1 MSKIDSAYAYYLMTY
16 GNKATSRYDSHKK
29 SELRNIYNRMVKANT
44 DSPLFKLNN
53 PDDAKV
59 YAIDIKESAKSIQNV
74 VSSLSDAA
82 DNSIESAFLKKV
94 AVSSDEDSVSA
105 RYIGDGSEDESADH
119 FQIEVQKL
127 AEPQVNTGNYIDNHA
142 FSIMPGS
149 YSFDLNTSSGAY
161 EFQYNV
167 NLKENNL
174 DVQTKIE
181 NLINNSGLGLDAR
194 IITNEEG
201 RSALQI
207 TSRQTGLA
215 SDEDSL
221 FQITPSA
228 NAESIHAME
237 VLGLNRISSPASNSS
252 FLLNNVEQN
261 SLSNTFTINQAFE
274 LTLNEPSK
282 EGEPV
287 DIGFKPNVDA
297 VAHNIGTLIDAY
309 NQMLSIAEKH
319 SGSGIQTNNL
329 LFHDISGI
337 SLHHK
342 SELEAIGIMVDDHG
356 ELSINKDALEP
367 AIAPENADNTF
378 QALSQLRDSMNIKAE
393 NASINP
399 MQYVD
404 KVIVAYKNPGHNFA
418 TPYITSIYAGM
429 MLDSYA

>member
-1 MSKIDSAYAYYLMTY
+1 MSKIDTAYAYYLMTY

-29 SELRNIYNRMVKANT
+29 SELRNIYNRMVKTNT
-44 DSPLFKLNN
+44 DSPLYKLNN

-59 YAIDIKESAKSIQNV
+59 YAIDIKESAKSIENV
-74 VSSLSDAA
+74 VSSLSDTT

-127 AEPQVNTGNYIDNHA
+127 AEPQVNTGNYIDNYA

-149 YSFDLNTSSGAY
+149 YSFNLNTSSGAY

-221 FQITPSA
+221 FKITPSA

-252 FLLNNVEQN
+252 FLLNKNDCFSYSSLLN
-261 SLSNTFTINQAFE
+261 SYMLP
-274 LTLNEPSK
+274 L
-282 EGEPV
+282 
-287 DIGFKPNVDA
+287 A
-297 VAHNIGTLIDAY
+297 VFLLLY
-309 NQMLSIAEKH
+309 IA
-319 SGSGIQTNNL
+319 
-329 LFHDISGI
+329 
-337 SLHHK
+337 K
-342 SELEAIGIMVDDHG
+342 SQYLE
-356 ELSINKDALEP
+356 
-367 AIAPENADNTF
+367 
-378 QALSQLRDSMNIKAE
+378 RR
-393 NASINP
+393 
-399 MQYVD
+399 
-404 KVIVAYKNPGHNFA
+404 
-418 TPYITSIYAGM
+418 
-429 MLDSYA
+429 

>member
-29 SELRNIYNRMVKANT
+29 SELRSIYNRMVKANT

-252 FLLNNVEQN
+252 FLLNNVEQS

-287 DIGFKPNVDA
+287 NIGFKPNVDA

-319 SGSGIQTNNL
+319 SGSGIRTNNL

-342 SELEAIGIMVDDHG
+342 SELEAVGIMVDDHG

-367 AIAPENADNTF
+367 AIAPENADSTF
-378 QALSQLRDSMNIKAE
+378 QALSQLRDSMNVKAE

-399 MQYVD
+399 MRYVD